1 MHLIYV
7 VLALL
12 EPTELVGV
20 QGQHSTLHIYA
31 DRSLVAQDP
40 RIMVIK
46 NVLIWTD
53 WWKSGDAGSRLRVSP
68 LHGAATPRTVWVGHV
83 ATGIVLQYISMLS
96 MWAHLYDSMTTS
108 LTRFVVRRMT
118 HASEGAASIKPLR
131 VQRVATPPSEKHPQS
146 ATITPICPR
155 PRPRPR
161 PPWPRPR
168 SVARSLRRPAA
179 PRRPR

>member
-1 MHLIYV
+1 MDFACVCYALSMTRATKTLAASRPGCITHYKVVHGTTILLHLIYV

-68 LHGAATPRTVWVGHV
+68 STA
-83 ATGIVLQYISMLS
+83 LQ
-96 MWAHLYDSMTTS
+96 
-108 LTRFVVRRMT
+108 RPEPF
-118 HASEGAASIKPLR
+118 G
-131 VQRVATPPSEKHPQS
+131 S
-146 ATITPICPR
+146 ATLLQASCFSILACCQCGHIYMTR
-155 PRPRPR
+155 
-161 PPWPRPR
+161 
-168 SVARSLRRPAA
+168 
-179 PRRPR
+179 

>member
-1 MHLIYV
+1 MI
-7 VLALL
+7 
-12 EPTELVGV
+12 G
-20 QGQHSTLHIYA
+20 G
-31 DRSLVAQDP
+31 RVATPEQ
-40 RIMVIK
+40 VA
-46 NVLIWTD
+46 
-53 WWKSGDAGSRLRVSP
+53 SFS

-146 ATITPICPR
+146 ATITPICF
-155 PRPRPR
+155 
-161 PPWPRPR
+161 
-168 SVARSLRRPAA
+168 APACNLVLKLTF
-179 PRRPR
+179 PTCPTR